1 MNMTGPAYRSGGK
14 RIPVARPPRRS
25 DPETSTGSASAPDAL
40 PGTNRKTMTDSEKAS
55 VSSVS
60 AGAPAPARQEK
71 ASSTLYPK
79 ALKSL
84 EKRIR
89 GYLLKEVK
97 TTYEYD
103 GDGNKR
109 IKNETITR
117 KQVAPDLAAITFA
130 LSNLDLA
137 RLSSQHFHETVP
149 TCRDCPN
156 RRSVKFRDCRNSDE
170 PVVPVR
176 NLLRSTT
183 ESDSGK
189 METAPVTFRLNHTDL
204 CCFQNDRQRR
214 NSPAARY
221 AISRGSAS
229 RRSA

>member
-89 GYLLKEVK
+89 GYLLKEV
-97 TTYEYD
+97 T
-103 GDGNKR
+103 
-109 IKNETITR
+109 
-117 KQVAPDLAAITFA
+117 PDLAAITFA
-130 LSNLDLA
+130 LSNLDPQRWRA
-137 RLSSQHFHETVP
+137 KSAADTGSPPDNDTADDDRPDLSGLSEQA
-149 TCRDCPN
+149 
-156 RRSVKFRDCRNSDE
+156 
-170 PVVPVR
+170 
-176 NLLRSTT
+176 LR
-183 ESDSGK
+183 EISGLS
-189 METAPVTFRLNHTDL
+189 EL
-204 CCFQNDRQRR
+204 
-214 NSPAARY
+214 
-221 AISRGSAS
+221 
-229 RRSA
+229 

>member
-60 AGAPAPARQEK
+60 AGAPAPARQEE

-130 LSNLDLA
+130 LSNLDPQRWRA
-137 RLSSQHFHETVP
+137 KSAADTGSPPDNDTADDDRPDLSGLSEQA
-149 TCRDCPN
+149 
-156 RRSVKFRDCRNSDE
+156 
-170 PVVPVR
+170 
-176 NLLRSTT
+176 LR
-183 ESDSGK
+183 EISGLS
-189 METAPVTFRLNHTDL
+189 EL
-204 CCFQNDRQRR
+204 
-214 NSPAARY
+214 
-221 AISRGSAS
+221 
-229 RRSA
+229 

>member
-14 RIPVARPPRRS
+14 RIPVARPPRR
-25 DPETSTGSASAPDAL
+25 TDAL

-130 LSNLDLA
+130 LSNLDPQRWRA
-137 RLSSQHFHETVP
+137 KSAADTGSPPDNDTADDDRPDLSGLSEQA
-149 TCRDCPN
+149 
-156 RRSVKFRDCRNSDE
+156 
-170 PVVPVR
+170 
-176 NLLRSTT
+176 LR
-183 ESDSGK
+183 EISGLS
-189 METAPVTFRLNHTDL
+189 EL
-204 CCFQNDRQRR
+204 
-214 NSPAARY
+214 
-221 AISRGSAS
+221 
-229 RRSA
+229 

>member
-55 VSSVS
+55 VSSGS

-103 GDGNKR
+103 
-109 IKNETITR
+109 
-117 KQVAPDLAAITFA
+117 
-130 LSNLDLA
+130 
-137 RLSSQHFHETVP
+137 
-149 TCRDCPN
+149 
-156 RRSVKFRDCRNSDE
+156 
-170 PVVPVR
+170 
-176 NLLRSTT
+176 
-183 ESDSGK
+183 
-189 METAPVTFRLNHTDL
+189 
-204 CCFQNDRQRR
+204 
-214 NSPAARY
+214 
-221 AISRGSAS
+221 
-229 RRSA
+229 

>member
-89 GYLLKEVK
+89 GYLLKGGQDDLRIRRRRQQTNQK
-97 TTYEYD
+97 RND
-103 GDGNKR
+103 HPQAGRPRPGGDHIR
-109 IKNETITR
+109 A
-117 KQVAPDLAAITFA
+117 V
-130 LSNLDLA
+130 
-137 RLSSQHFHETVP
+137 
-149 TCRDCPN
+149 
-156 RRSVKFRDCRNSDE
+156 E
-170 PVVPVR
+170 P
-176 NLLRSTT
+176 
-183 ESDSGK
+183 
-189 METAPVTFRLNHTDL
+189 
-204 CCFQNDRQRR
+204 
-214 NSPAARY
+214 
-221 AISRGSAS
+221 
-229 RRSA
+229 RSATMARKIRCRHGQSSGQRHCGRRPSRPVGTVRTGAP

>member
-1 MNMTGPAYRSGGK
+1 MNMTGSGVQVRRETHPGRATAPALR
-14 RIPVARPPRRS
+14 
-25 DPETSTGSASAPDAL
+25 PETSTGSASAPDAL

-117 KQVAPDLAAITFA
+117 KAGRPRPGGDHIRAVEPRSATMVRKNPLPTRAVLRTTT
-130 LSNLDLA
+130 L
-137 RLSSQHFHETVP
+137 RTTTVP

-170 PVVPVR
+170 PVVPV
-176 NLLRSTT
+176 
-183 ESDSGK
+183 EIYSGVRPNP
-189 METAPVTFRLNHTDL
+189 TPVKWK
-204 CCFQNDRQRR
+204 
-214 NSPAARY
+214 PPP
-221 AISRGSAS
+221 
-229 RRSA
+229 